1 MCALIQ
7 KKHGKSDKSYKKYIE
22 KCKKSYQKYIEKCD
36 KKCERKI
43 LNEIY

>member
-1 MCALIQ
+1 MCVLIQ

-22 KCKKSYQKYIEKCD
+22 KCNTNYQKYIE
-36 KKCERKI
+36 KCERKI